1 MAESSEEKT
10 EDATPKRLR
19 EAREK
24 GQIAKS
30 KDLTT
35 VFEMI
40 VVFVAIALT
49 IEFATTELKAYMQTV
64 FEMIDK
70 NEVSAHDMWMVG
82 KMSLEVMTKVM
93 LPALV
98 AGFIAALLIG
108 FIQVGPIFTTEPL
121 TPKFEKLNPIE
132 GLKNMFKIVTLIE
145 LVKNIAKLALVF
157 YLAYTT
163 INAFRQDIF
172 NASQVQLLDAVA
184 VTGEIIY
191 SFFVK
196 VAVVFFIIAL
206 IDTAVQRWNYMKNMR
221 MSKDEVKR
229 EYKQDEGDPQIKSE
243 RRRLHRDMVFG
254 DVKKNVKKADAV
266 VSNPVHVAVA
276 IQYNREEMAAPE
288 VTAKGQR
295 KFAEMILQIAREENI
310 PIIRNIP
317 LAWSL
322 LALEEGDAI
331 PEELYEPVA
340 EVLSMIY
347 EMKERDTSGVS
358 ATLAPAATG
367 PAQEKGPKTP
377 AEKPPS
383 TFNPF

>member
-30 KDLTT
+30 KDLST
-35 VFEMI
+35 VFELI
-40 VVFVAIALT
+40 VVFVTIALT
-49 IEFATTELKAYMQTV
+49 LEFATAELKSYMEGV
-64 FEMIDK
+64 FQMIDK
-70 NEVSAHDMWMVG
+70 DEVTGHDMWIVG
-82 KMSLEVMTKVM
+82 KMSLEVMIKVM
-93 LPALV
+93 LPALA

-145 LVKNIAKLALVF
+145 LIKNVAKLALVF

-163 INAFRQDIF
+163 IQAFRQDIF
-172 NASQVQLLDAVA
+172 NASQVELVDAVS
-184 VTGEIIY
+184 VTGEIVY
-191 SFFVK
+191 SFFIK

-243 RRRLHRDMVFG
+243 RRRLHREMVFG
-254 DVKKNVKKADAV
+254 DTRKNVKKSDAV
-266 VSNPVHVAVA
+266 VSNPIHVAVA
-276 IQYNREEMAAPE
+276 IAYDKNEMAAPE
-288 VTAKGQR
+288 IMAKGQR
-295 KFAEMILQIAREENI
+295 RFAETILQIAREENI
-310 PIIRNIP
+310 PVIRNIP

-340 EVLSMIY
+340 EVLSLVY
-347 EMKERDTSGVS
+347 EMKERGQGEAQAAPVGQNS
-358 ATLAPAATG
+358 ANVG
-367 PAQEKGPKTP
+367 TP
-377 AEKPPS
+377 RPQEKPPS